1 MLMSKRFLHAI
12 ISGERKVGRPK
23 SRWPDEVNGD
33 ARKFSIILSWI
44 RDLDREVSRK
54 HLLEDEL

>member
-23 SRWPDEVNGD
+23 SRSPDEVNGD
-33 ARKFSIILSWI
+33 ARELGIILSWL
-44 RDLDREVSRK
+44 RALDREVSRK
-54 HLLEDEL
+54 RLLED